1 MNKFALRI
9 DDIGSSTK
17 KFEVYSKKKLGN
29 FLFLKYLKGFK
40 AWGTSR
46 EMSVE
51 EWNEGHLSLA
61 KNIEW
66 QDIGIEIQEVALVKE
81 QRIIVYCR
89 SGKRAGKAFITLTDL
104 GYTNVINAG
113 GLNDA
118 QKLLG
123 GDIVK

>member
-1 MNKFALRI
+1 M
-9 DDIGSSTK
+9 K
-17 KFEVYSKKKLGN
+17 KFS
-29 FLFLKYLKGFK
+29 LFLSIILLVGNTL
-40 AWGTSR
+40 AEDLVIDVRT
-46 EMSVE
+46 VE

-89 SGKRAGKAFITLTDL
+89 SGKRAGKAFITLTNL